1 MICALFGLSVLPLSW
16 GGLFLVLLGVALLV
30 IDLHVPTHGALTL
43 SGLVAMGIGLATLF
57 HKRQITRET
66 AMQRSSNVNELR
78 DLIDRGAGINNG
90 KGSQSRASMPPNS
103 YANGRVVARK

>member
-1 MICALFGLSVLPLSW
+1 MQTFNQS
-16 GGLFLVLLGVALLV
+16 
-30 IDLHVPTHGALTL
+30 
-43 SGLVAMGIGLATLF
+43 LATLF

-90 KGSQSRASMPPNS
+90 NGSQSRTAMPPS
-103 YANGRVVARK
+103 YGQTGRVLARK